1 METSSEH
8 AQHDPV
14 NATNGA
20 EQQVKNISENNGS
33 STNTTGNTN
42 PTTDI
47 STPSISVDNNNNT
60 SNITTDST
68 TTASTA
74 TTDPSNAST
83 NNNTATTTTTTTTVT
98 DNVASSSDVSNG
110 SSASNVINAENN
122 AEKVVYEGKVIT
134 KQNRLIALTL
144 RNDSLMW
151 NEKGFVSIILLSTVI
166 GVTTMDKFF
175 TVHIIAR
182 SKKNVRTKETASFKC
197 QNVEQA
203 KAWAD
208 AIHNVLNQ
216 GGKGP
221 HGCRVVF
228 VVNPFSG
235 TKKALSMLASVRH
248 LFDIA
253 GMHIT
258 VIETDRAGHAREIG
272 RDINLA
278 TVDRLVCVSGDGLF
292 NELINGLLEREDWEN
307 AIKLP
312 LGIVPAGSG
321 NGIAAS
327 LGTPNAVAA
336 ALAIIKGHMRPV
348 DILRT
353 TQNGKAFYGFLS
365 LTWAMISDVDIESDK
380 LRWMGPARFSVGA
393 LKRII
398 SLRKYKG
405 KITFLPAP
413 NMPEPHP
420 ECVSF
425 ANCARCKDDHVPI
438 PAQVREDGKR
448 VLPNYLYDVT
458 QPPPADWRVIDDEFV
473 VFIATNVAWIS
484 TDFLASLHAHL
495 SDGAVDLVLV
505 RAKPELTRAK
515 MVSLLLQTDDGKYIN
530 SPLVEHY
537 KVKALYLE
545 PGHHS
550 NISEHKSTEGC
561 IIAVDGERVPYTPV
575 GLEVFRGLINML
587 SIE

>member
-14 NATNGA
+14 NTTNGA
-20 EQQVKNISENNGS
+20 EQQVIVKNITENND
-33 STNTTGNTN
+33 STNTSTGITN
-42 PTTDI
+42 PTSAI
-47 STPSISVDNNNNT
+47 STPSISVDNSNNT

-68 TTASTA
+68 TTST
-74 TTDPSNAST
+74 TTNDPS
-83 NNNTATTTTTTTTVT
+83 NNNTATTTTTTISTVN
-98 DNVASSSDVSNG
+98 DNVASSSNV
-110 SSASNVINAENN
+110 SASNVSNAENN
-122 AEKVVYEGKVIT
+122 AEKVVFEGKVIT

-144 RNDSLMW
+144 RNESLMW

-175 TVHIIAR
+175 TVHVIAR
-182 SKKNVRTKETASFKC
+182 NKKNVRTKETASFKC
-197 QNVEQA
+197 QSVEQA

-312 LGIVPAGSG
+312 LGIIPAGSG

-327 LGTPNAVAA
+327 LGTPNAVSA

-353 TQNGKAFYGFLS
+353 TQNGKSLYGFLS

-413 NMPEPHP
+413 NLPEPHP

-458 QPPPADWRVIDDEFV
+458 QPPPAEWRVIDDEFV